1 MARQVVVQ
9 VFCDVCESADA
20 ASAVEFSVD
29 RSSFEIDLCAEHRSA
44 FTSAMA
50 PYVSRARA
58 SRSRSSAAPA
68 ASSGAKRTPARR
80 DPSQTEAI
88 RRWAKEQGFAIS
100 DRGRI
105 PAHVETAYNERSG
118 SSAG

>member
-9 VFCDVCESADA
+9 VFCDICESADS

-29 RSSFEIDLCAEHRSA
+29 RSSFEIDLCAEHRAA
-44 FTSAMA
+44 FTSALA
-50 PYVSRARA
+50 PYVSRARSA
-58 SRSRSSAAPA
+58 RSRGGAPTSAVSSARRP
-68 ASSGAKRTPARR
+68 TRR

-105 PAHVETAYNERSG
+105 PAHVESAYNDRSG